1 MISAAFVD
9 VLALSSAVAPTSA
22 PKAPAPFLKMTAMTV
37 CLRPALVFGMAKLS
51 RNQGQKEHVL
61 K

>member
-22 PKAPAPFLKMTAMTV
+22 PKTPTPFLKMTAMTV
-37 CLRPALVFGMAKLS
+37 CLRPAFVFGVAELS
-51 RNQGQKEHVL
+51 RNQG
-61 K
+61 